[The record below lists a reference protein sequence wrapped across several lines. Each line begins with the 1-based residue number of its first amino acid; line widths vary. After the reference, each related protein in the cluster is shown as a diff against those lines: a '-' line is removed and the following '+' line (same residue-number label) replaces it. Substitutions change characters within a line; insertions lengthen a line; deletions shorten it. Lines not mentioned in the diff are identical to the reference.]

1 MRLHFCTGLFS
12 ALKLELKRKLSLVK
26 WDSVYYWGK
35 DKNNFLLYKK
45 MATLIYSF
53 PCGSADKESSCN
65 AGDQGSIP
73 GLGRSPGEGNGNSF
87 QYSCLGN
94 PIDRR
99 AYWATVYGVTESQA
113 QLNDLHKHTYLQKY
127 LWLFSLGAEWERL
140 GWRWSEIS
148 LPNTEN
154 HISFLRRISQT
165 RSYKLQQGNL
175 WGGNS
180 SYREYLAFF
189 L

>member
-1 MRLHFCTGLFS
+1 MS
-12 ALKLELKRKLSLVK
+12 LKKKKNMKSYSCIISLSL
-26 WDSVYYWGK
+26 
-35 DKNNFLLYKK
+35 NHLL
-45 MATLIYSF
+45 TLYTWLLT
-53 PCGSADKESSCN
+53 
-65 AGDQGSIP
+65 GSIP

-87 QYSCLGN
+87 RYSCLGN